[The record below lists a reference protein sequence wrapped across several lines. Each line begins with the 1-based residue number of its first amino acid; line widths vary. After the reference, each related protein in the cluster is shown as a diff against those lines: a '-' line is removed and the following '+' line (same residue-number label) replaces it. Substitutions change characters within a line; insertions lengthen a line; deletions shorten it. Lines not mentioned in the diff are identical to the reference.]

1 MPIGEIAGG
10 VILAVCLV
18 AFWRVLLPFT
28 GAVLVLAAALSYG
41 HAITSRQGR
50 MPDVAP
56 VAAAGAAE
64 PATRH
69 DLAAP
74 LTGQAGTRPAAGV
87 N

>member
-10 VILAVCLV
+10 VILVVCLV
-18 AFWRVLLPFT
+18 AFWRVLLPFA

-41 HAITSRQGR
+41 HSVTSRQGR
-50 MPDVAP
+50 MPDADP
-56 VAAAGAAE
+56 MAAAGAAE
-64 PATRH
+64 PAVRH

-74 LTGQAGTRPAAGV
+74 AAGQAGRRPAAGM

>member
-1 MPIGEIAGG
+1 MPIAEIAGG
-10 VILAVCLV
+10 IILALCFL
-18 AFWRVLLPFT
+18 AFWRILLPLA

-50 MPDVAP
+50 MPDAAP
-56 VAAAGAAE
+56 VAAGAAE
-64 PATRH
+64 PAVGH

-74 LTGQAGTRPAAGV
+74 RAGQASTRPAAGM

>member
-28 GAVLVLAAALSYG
+28 GAVLVLAAALSFG
-41 HAITSRQGR
+41 HATTSRQGR
-50 MPDVAP
+50 MPDAAP
-56 VAAAGAAE
+56 VAAGATV
-64 PATRH
+64 PAVGH

-74 LTGQAGTRPAAGV
+74 PAGRASTGPAAAM